1 MEGEIGEAP
10 QPEGGSGDIG
20 PQAGVTPCV
29 GGHLASLR
37 HHPAQHLGGALLGP
51 GSSAFP
57 TGRSPQTVVRAPGLC
72 PRQHLLLTGLPRSGG
87 GGVSMC
93 TW

>member
-1 MEGEIGEAP
+1 MEGETGEAP

-20 PQAGVTPCV
+20 PQAGVTLCV
-29 GGHLASLR
+29 GGHLAFLR
-37 HHPAQHLGGALLGP
+37 HQHLGGAFLGP

-57 TGRSPQTVVRAPGLC
+57 TGRSPQTVVRGPGLC
-72 PRQHLLLTGLPRSGG
+72 PRQHLLLAGLPRSGG
-87 GGVSMC
+87 SGVSMC